1 MGGVRA
7 LILDASI
14 LLADDCD
21 GNGAPTLRAGADFLF
36 RALQFSQLRKV
47 NLLEKMS
54 EVYSFDCFKVSI
66 SALEVLMNEISVAWD
81 DIRKDIL
88 FVLHSKKVDD
98 FLKLCERGVLLSIL
112 DVDTGG
118 DTNKHPSAHYIE
130 KLEELPLTLCRLN
143 KKVASKEAIT
153 VGYCMKPS
161 RQADFAKRGA
171 FPLCSVQ
178 HDLMFLPLSYDLSI
192 PLQLQEIDVIL
203 HKATDDI
210 LSVELNL
217 SLAPKITY
225 TNGMEELRRTLPDHP
240 HCCVIDPFNNI
251 YPVLDRLKIQ
261 YLLLGLE
268 DLNKEGFSKIRG
280 AHFLKVESYNDPSL
294 SDKLLEAKV
303 SLPSI
308 VKPQVACGV
317 SSAHS
322 MAIVFSLEDYK
333 ELQVPLPTVIQVV
346 DVSSSEENKG
356 LDEKGDPQEYVDH
369 SSTLFKFY
377 VLGEKVFHAVK
388 KSTPNGDVLMKLS
401 QANQL
406 KPLVFDSLKSLPTA
420 EKNQYGDEAVDL
432 ELVKNAANWLRE
444 KLDLTI
450 FGFDV
455 VIQEGTGDHV
465 IVDVNYLPSFKEVS
479 DDVAIPAFW
488 EAIKNKFRERQQ
500 TISQP

>member
-21 GNGAPTLRAGADFLF
+21 GNAAPTLRSGADFLF
-36 RALQFSQLRKV
+36 CALHFSQFRKV

-66 SALEVLMNEISVAWD
+66 SAVEVLMNEIAVAWD
-81 DIRKDIL
+81 DVGKDVL
-88 FVLHSKKVDD
+88 FVLSN
-98 FLKLCERGVLLSIL
+98 
-112 DVDTGG
+112 VDTGG
-118 DTNKHPSAHYIE
+118 DTKKHPSAHYVK
-130 KLEELPLTLCRLN
+130 KLEELPLTLCCLN

-171 FPLCSVQ
+171 FPLYSIQ

-203 HKATDDI
+203 HKATDEI

-225 TNGMEELRRTLPDHP
+225 TNGMEELRRTLPSHP

-280 AHFLKVESYNDPSL
+280 AHFLKVDSYNDPSL
-294 SDKLLEAKV
+294 TDKLLEAKV

-333 ELQVPLPTVIQVV
+333 ELQVPLPAVIQVV
-346 DVSSSEENKG
+346 DVSSNEENNG
-356 LDEKGDPQEYVDH
+356 VDEKGDPQEYVDH

-420 EKNQYGDEAVDL
+420 EKNQFGDEAVDL
-432 ELVKNAANWLRE
+432 ELVKNAANLLRG

-465 IVDVNYLPSFKEVS
+465 IVDVNYLPSFKEVP

-488 EAIKNKFRERQQ
+488 DAIKNKFQEVQQ
-500 TISQP
+500 TISQPQNVDTKET